1 MIGEL
6 VPGGIGMMTHQSG
19 AADDS
24 PMPSSERVQRLVLY
38 DALAH
43 EAMGILTTGV
53 FLAGMAVAL
62 GASNFAI
69 GVLAAVPFI
78 AQLLQI
84 PAVFVI
90 ERWRSRRRVTVLSSG
105 IGRCFLLASA
115 AAPFLGP
122 DAAVEAL
129 IATLAIHQA
138 MAAVSGCAW
147 NSWMRDLV
155 PATEYG
161 RFFGRR
167 TAVTL
172 AVSITLAFLGSVLID
187 CWKRYLPG
195 DPVFAY
201 SCLFT
206 LSACIGLWGVYLLYL
221 TPEPAIIRQ
230 DPQTRFH
237 HLLTAPLRDVN
248 FRRLVLFLSTWN
260 FAVNLAAPFFTVYML
275 KTLHYEM
282 TTIIVFTLAS
292 QLSNLASLE
301 IWGALIDRFS
311 NKAVLGVTAPLFLAC
326 MAGWTLT
333 GLPWGQSMIF
343 ILLLGLHVLSGAS
356 TAGVALASGN
366 IAMKLSPQGAATAY
380 LAANSVITASCAAA
394 APILGGLAADFFAAH
409 ELSLSFTWAGAERD
423 VTVELLKL
431 RSWTFFFAL
440 ACIFGIYSLHRL
452 SFVEEQA
459 GTSDPLLLR
468 DLIAEARRSIRSL
481 SSAAG
486 LLRVVRLPVWLR
498 SGDDRQGAADQL
510 PTCVKRGMDSGGKEL

>member
-1 MIGEL
+1 
-6 VPGGIGMMTHQSG
+6 
-19 AADDS
+19 
-24 PMPSSERVQRLVLY
+24 
-38 DALAH
+38 
-43 EAMGILTTGV
+43 MGILTTGV
-53 FLAGMAVAL
+53 FLAGIAVAMA
-62 GASNFAI
+62 ASNFAI

-90 ERWRSRRRVTVLSSG
+90 ERWRSRRRVSVWSSG

-115 AAPFLGP
+115 ATPFLGGN
-122 DAAVEAL
+122 AAVVAL
-129 IATLAIHQA
+129 IATVAVHQS

-167 TAVTL
+167 TAVTT
-172 AVSITLAFLGSVLID
+172 AVSITLAFVGSLLID
-187 CWKRYLPG
+187 GWKRYVPG

-201 SCLFT
+201 SFLFAI
-206 LSACIGLWGVYLLYL
+206 SACIGLWGVYLLNL
-221 TPEPAIIRQ
+221 TPEPQIAAERER
-230 DPQTRFH
+230 TRFH
-237 HLLTAPLRDVN
+237 HQLAAPLRDVN

-275 KTLHYEM
+275 KTLRYEM
-282 TTIIVFTLAS
+282 TTIIFLTLAS
-292 QLSNLASLE
+292 QVSNLASLGV
-301 IWGALIDRFS
+301 WGALIDRFS
-311 NKAVLGVTAPLFLAC
+311 NKAVLGAAAPLFLVC

-333 GLPWGQSMIF
+333 GQPWAQSAIF
-343 ILLLGLHVLSGAS
+343 ASLLALHVLSGAS

-366 IAMKLSPQGAATAY
+366 IAMKLSPEGAATVY
-380 LAANSVITASCAAA
+380 LAANSVITACCAAA

-409 ELSLSFTWAGAERD
+409 ELSLSFTWTGTERD

-440 ACIFGIYSLHRL
+440 ACVLGIYSLHRL

-459 GTSDPLLLR
+459 GTPDPLLLR
-468 DLIAEARRSIRSL
+468 DLVSEARRSIRSL

-486 LLRVVRLPVWLR
+486 LLRVVRLPLWLR
-498 SGDDRQGAADQL
+498 N
-510 PTCVKRGMDSGGKEL
+510 GGR